1 MTVESRALVAVTAF
15 FVILGVRGDAHHGQ
29 AGLFDESRTIEL
41 KGTVKQW
48 SFVNPHPILVL
59 EVSEKGATSEWDVYF
74 GPSAVSFLRRQGF
87 TPDTFRVGEA
97 LVVTGHP
104 ATGAGVR
111 GIDVWGKGTGVTR
124 SDGKAVP

>member
-1 MTVESRALVAVTAF
+1 MTIKSRVLMAMTAF
-15 FVILGVRGDAHHGQ
+15 LVIGGVLGHAHHGQ

-41 KGTVKQW
+41 KGSVKQW

-59 EVSEKGATSEWDVYF
+59 EVSEKGAAVEWDVYF

-87 TPDTFRVGEA
+87 TPETFRIGEA